1 MIRGVVARW
10 WSQPRTR
17 LRIARVLV
25 IVGVVL
31 ALIGVVTARWGLL
44 FAGIIVVGVAA
55 GLGPARIRR
64 RHDGESR

>member
-44 FAGIIVVGVAA
+44 FAGIIFAA
-55 GLGPARIRR
+55 KLDDARELRELLLDQR
-64 RHDGESR
+64 TGR

>member
-1 MIRGVVARW
+1 MIRGAVGRW

-25 IVGVVL
+25 IVGAVL
-31 ALIGVVTARWGLL
+31 ALIGMITARWGLL

-64 RHDGESR
+64 RPDGESR